1 MGARALLSRLKPRV
15 LSRKPARGHRRD
27 PEGRNGCP
35 HANFNISTRNGLT
48 NITLVMNAKTSG
60 CVLSLVALAGFN
72 ACAPI
77 DESYARSSRAAGRGP
92 SAAAGR
98 PAESQSWPQNRK
110 TMAELE
116 SEELSIRNNASLSPA
131 ERQQQLQ
138 RVWKDQRDLI
148 AGRAPSPTGLASQE
162 LTNQPAAPTPQ
173 PAPQTTAETSASQS
187 PTPAADS
194 PKPQPSP
201 SAPPSKAE
209 EPKYAT
215 KVPGKNGWIRSP
227 YDGKVLDAAGVP
239 PGTQVKDPDSGKI
252 MIVP

>member
-1 MGARALLSRLKPRV
+1 
-15 LSRKPARGHRRD
+15 
-27 PEGRNGCP
+27 
-35 HANFNISTRNGLT
+35 
-48 NITLVMNAKTSG
+48 MNAKTSG

-72 ACAPI
+72 ACAPV
-77 DESYARSSRAAGRGP
+77 DESYARSNRAAVRGP
-92 SAAAGR
+92 SAAAGM
-98 PAESQSWPQNRK
+98 PADSQAWPQNRK
-110 TMAELE
+110 TMTELE

-138 RVWKDQRDLI
+138 RVWSDQRDLI
-148 AGRAPSPTGLASQE
+148 AGRAPSPTGTAPQVPA
-162 LTNQPAAPTPQ
+162 NQPTSPTLE
-173 PAPQTTAETSASQS
+173 ASASQS
-187 PTPAADS
+187 SAPAADS
-194 PKPQPSP
+194 SKPQSSP
-201 SAPPSKAE
+201 SAPSPKVE

>member
-1 MGARALLSRLKPRV
+1 MRLRAQVPAQTEGFISKAR
-15 LSRKPARGHRRD
+15 
-27 PEGRNGCP
+27 PEAPNRPGGQNECP
-35 HANFNISTRNGLT
+35 HANFNISTRNDLT
-48 NITLVMNAKTSG
+48 NMKPVMNAKTSG

-72 ACAPI
+72 ACAPM
-77 DESYARSSRAAGRGP
+77 DESYARSNRAAVRGP

-98 PAESQSWPQNRK
+98 PVESQAWPQNRK
-110 TMAELE
+110 TMTELE

-148 AGRAPSPTGLASQE
+148 AGRAPSPTGTAPQVPA
-162 LTNQPAAPTPQ
+162 NQTSSPAPQ
-173 PAPQTTAETSASQS
+173 PAPETSASQS
-187 PTPAADS
+187 PAPTPDS
-194 PKPQPSP
+194 PKPQSSP

>member
-138 RVWKDQRDLI
+138 RVWSDQRDLI
-148 AGRAPSPTGLASQE
+148 AGRAPSPTGTAPQVPA
-162 LTNQPAAPTPQ
+162 NQPTSPTLE
-173 PAPQTTAETSASQS
+173 ASASQS
-187 PTPAADS
+187 SAPAADS
-194 PKPQPSP
+194 SKPQSSP
-201 SAPPSKAE
+201 SAPSPKVE

>member
-1 MGARALLSRLKPRV
+1 
-15 LSRKPARGHRRD
+15 
-27 PEGRNGCP
+27 
-35 HANFNISTRNGLT
+35 
-48 NITLVMNAKTSG
+48 MNAKTSG

-72 ACAPI
+72 GCAPM
-77 DESYARSSRAAGRGP
+77 DESYARSNRAAGRGP
-92 SAAAGR
+92 SAAASG
-98 PAESQSWPQNRK
+98 PAESQAWPQNRK
-110 TMAELE
+110 TMTELE
-116 SEELSIRNNASLSPA
+116 SDELSIRNNASLSPA

-148 AGRAPSPTGLASQE
+148 AGRAPSPTG
-162 LTNQPAAPTPQ
+162 TNPQAPTNPSTSPTPQ
-173 PAPQTTAETSASQS
+173 PTPQPTAEASASQS
-187 PTPAADS
+187 PAPTGDS
-194 PKPQPSP
+194 PTKPQSPP